1 MILQLRLIRKKYMD
15 EIKLTLHVNK
25 GFPEIYTKAIIKS
38 MNGCAVKDQLH
49 PNIKTSTSVVY
60 LN

>member
-1 MILQLRLIRKKYMD
+1 MD